1 MTIHDENNGL
11 LPSRE
16 AVAETQADL
25 SGLTYEEALAALE
38 TVVARLESGDVT
50 LDESMKLFE
59 RGTALAKIC
68 ATRLA
73 AIEHQ
78 ITQLLEKADGTVEER
93 PFGNDA

>member
-1 MTIHDENNGL
+1 MTIQEEKNGP
-11 LPSRE
+11 LPSRD
-16 AVAETQADL
+16 VVPDTQGDSA
-25 SGLTYEEALAALE
+25 GLTYEAALAELE
-38 TVVARLESGDVT
+38 AVVARLESGDVT

-68 ATRLA
+68 AAKLA

-93 PFGNDA
+93 PFGSDA